1 MSDRFDFEETLTK
14 CWCIVD
20 DLKEL
25 SEHIVEHDVVGNDA
39 IHNHIFGLACVYDV
53 KFHKLWD
60 LYESQYMETI
70 RENKRLLNETL
81 EMANKVQMLEEEC
94 MALRQQLQQSDP
106 DTHGYGIAA
115 IKPNKKDK
123 K

>member
-14 CWCIVD
+14 CWCVVD

-25 SEHIVEHDVVGNDA
+25 SEHIIEHNVVGNDT
-39 IHNHIFGLACVYDV
+39 IHNHIFGLATVYDV

-70 RENKRLLNETL
+70 RENKFLNE
-81 EMANKVQMLEEEC
+81 EC
-94 MALRQQLQQSDP
+94 AALRQQLQESNS

>member
-1 MSDRFDFEETLTK
+1 MSNRFDFEETLTK
-14 CWCIVD
+14 CWCVVD

-25 SEHIVEHDVVGNDA
+25 SEHIVEHDVVGTDA
-39 IHNHIFGLACVYDV
+39 IHNHIFGLATVYDV

-60 LYESQYMETI
+60 LYETEYMAAI
-70 RENKRLLNETL
+70 RENKMLN
-81 EMANKVQMLEEEC
+81 EEC
-94 MALRQQLQQSDP
+94 MALRQQLQESDP

-115 IKPNKKDK
+115 IKPKKKDK